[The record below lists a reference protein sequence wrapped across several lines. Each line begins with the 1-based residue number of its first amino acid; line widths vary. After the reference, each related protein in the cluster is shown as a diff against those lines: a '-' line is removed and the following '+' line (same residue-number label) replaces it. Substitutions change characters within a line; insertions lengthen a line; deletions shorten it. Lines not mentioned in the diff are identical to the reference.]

1 MATSNPFIL
10 AADNDPK
17 LLHLLRSHPALASSQ
32 DAHGY
37 SILHAAASYN
47 HLDLLRHVVSDFHV
61 DPNLKDEDGETP
73 LFVVET
79 VQAAQVLVEELGID
93 TTIKNADGLTA
104 EQKYLAEGDF
114 LSVADF
120 LREKRVQ
127 RGPNPQSGE
136 DLADLTPTGLFNLT
150 DPPQLP
156 RNLNVDVATMDEE
169 SASEGTGVN
178 PEYRRRI
185 EELATREDFQEEA
198 GQRQLRELITDVVRD
213 HRAENTA
220 RDVRQRLD

>member
-1 MATSNPFIL
+1 MATLNPFIL
-10 AADNDPK
+10 AADNDPR
-17 LLHLLRSHPALASSQ
+17 LLPLLRSHPALASSQ

-47 HLDLLRHVVSDFHV
+47 HLDLLKQVVSEFRV

-79 VQAAQVLVEELGID
+79 LQAAKVLVEELGID
-93 TTIKNADGLTA
+93 MTIKNTDGLTA
-104 EQKYLAEGDF
+104 EQKILAEGDF
-114 LSVADF
+114 LSVSDF
-120 LREKRVQ
+120 LRDQRVQ
-127 RGPNPQSGE
+127 RDIKPQSCE
-136 DLADLTPTGLFNLT
+136 VLADLSPTGPFNLN

-156 RNLNVDVATMDEE
+156 RNLNVNVGTMDEE
-169 SASEGTGVN
+169 SVPEGTVVD

-198 GQRQLRELITDVVRD
+198 AQRQLRELITDIVRD
-213 HRAENTA
+213 HRAENTE

>member
-17 LLHLLRSHPALASSQ
+17 LLLLLSSNPALASSQ

-47 HLDLLRHVVSDFHV
+47 HIDLLRQLVLDFHV

-79 VQAAQVLVEELGID
+79 VQAAQALVEELGTD
-93 TTIKNADGLTA
+93 TTIKNAEGLTA
-104 EQKYLAEGDF
+104 EQSILAEGDY

-127 RGPNPQSGE
+127 KGSDPHNGE
-136 DLADLTPTGLFNLT
+136 DLADLSSTGPFNLT

-156 RNLNVDVATMDEE
+156 RNLRVDVGTLDENGLE
-169 SASEGTGVN
+169 EAEMTSEFK
-178 PEYRRRI
+178 RRI
-185 EELATREDFQEEA
+185 EELATREDFQDEA

-213 HRAENTA
+213 HRAENA
-220 RDVRQRLD
+220 ERDVRQRLG

>member
-1 MATSNPFIL
+1 MATSNPFVL
-10 AADNDPK
+10 AADNDPR
-17 LLHLLRSHPALASSQ
+17 LLPLLRSHPALASSQ

-47 HLDLLRHVVSDFHV
+47 HIDLLRQVVLDFHV
-61 DPNLKDEDGETP
+61 DPNLKDEDGETA

-79 VQAAQVLVEELGID
+79 LQAAQVLVEELGID
-93 TTIKNADGLTA
+93 MTIKNTDGLTA
-104 EQKYLAEGDF
+104 EQKILDDGDF
-114 LSVADF
+114 LSVANF
-120 LREKRVQ
+120 LREKRAQ
-127 RGPNPQSGE
+127 RGTYTQGSGIST
-136 DLADLTPTGLFNLT
+136 DLSPTGPFNLS

-156 RNLNVDVATMDEE
+156 ANLDVDVGTMYEE
-169 SASEGTGVN
+169 SVLEGTAVN

-198 GQRQLRELITDVVRD
+198 GQRQLRELITDVVRE
-213 HRAENTA
+213 HHAQNME